1 MPDLL
6 EQSLSS
12 RRNLVRMAT
21 FTLPRPPR
29 RGEGKVWNLA
39 TPDTARPT
47 NGRRT
52 NDGFLLDATDPKRR
66 MKGSNGASSSI
77 HRVISY
83 RLQSAASGRSR
94 DCYRTAGVDPLRTFG
109 PASKAAG
116 AVIIGGW

>member
-1 MPDLL
+1 VPDLS

-12 RRNLVRMAT
+12 RRNLVRMAA

-29 RGEGKVWNLA
+29 RGEGKVWKLA

-66 MKGSNGASSSI
+66 MKGSNGAFSPI
-77 HRVISY
+77 RRVVNHRL
-83 RLQSAASGRSR
+83 RSAATGRSR
-94 DCYRTAGVDPLRTFG
+94 GAFRNAGHLVEWIRL
-109 PASKAAG
+109 
-116 AVIIGGW
+116 